1 MGLNM
6 SLQLVIPPKPL
17 VTPRMRTPKRFLQS
31 MRLHVLG
38 QVGRLGEPFTTP
50 GPLADQRLLPSMD
63 SHVHRKRRG
72 RRKRLVANLALE
84 RLLPA
89 VNAHMLLEHGL
100 LGKPIMANGT
110 LMGPVLG
117 VGLQMPHHLLPLG
130 KRSIASLTAVP
141 RARILGFARPNV
153 LFDHVVGQIFGR

>member
-1 MGLNM
+1 MGLHM
-6 SLQLVIPPKPL
+6 
-17 VTPRMRTPKRFLQS
+17 F
-31 MRLHVLG
+31 G

-50 GPLADQRLLPSMD
+50 RPLANQRLFPSVD

-84 RLLPA
+84 RLLTA
-89 VNAHMLLEHGL
+89 VDAHMLLEHRL

-117 VGLQMPHHLLPLG
+117 VGL
-130 KRSIASLTAVP
+130 
-141 RARILGFARPNV
+141 
-153 LFDHVVGQIFGR
+153 